1 MKFPVTVSALVGT
14 AALLAAC
21 SNDASAPSAAEM
33 VAVEADAVPASAEI
47 TPEASSEVTL
57 AREPLSKDAPAFAS
71 LYPQAQLNQPV
82 VIASENGSEGGI
94 AEFTTIDTP
103 EMVIDHYR
111 LLADRS
117 GLLPVMAMNQG
128 SARAFAAKSNQGA
141 ELQVV
146 ASPAEDGQ
154 TSVQLT
160 WQAAN

>member
-1 MKFPVTVSALVGT
+1 MKFLVTVSALVGT

-21 SNDASAPSAAEM
+21 NNDASAPSAAEI
-33 VAVEADAVPASAEI
+33 VVEADSVPASAEI
-47 TPEASSEVTL
+47 TPETSSEVTL
-57 AREPLSKDAPAFAS
+57 ARQPLSKDAPAFAS

>member
-21 SNDASAPSAAEM
+21 NNDASAPSAAEM
-33 VAVEADAVPASAEI
+33 VVEADSVPASAEI
-47 TPEASSEVTL
+47 TPEASSEVSL